1 MIDHIFNLFG
11 GKKNTKNTDN
21 SDELVGFIPSFE
33 DIEDFKKEH
42 NLNSPARTVGKLI
55 KYLESRPNQKWYVFK
70 SLKRKP
76 YLINVGVYEEF
87 PSIDTALEWSEV
99 YGGGKYYVKPLSLGK
114 CKIGFYEFEGED
126 KFPEDGDRETGIT
139 KTNPYLKKFKPRNL
153 KEAILLQKIQEGDEK
168 AISKITN
175 EDEEDK
181 DAEGDIKA
189 LYERVKML
197 SDQLE
202 EKEQELKEA
211 IKKIEELKDESHK
224 KDLQILEERFMGG
237 ATKST
242 WDGLAKVL
250 DTDTGKELAKEG
262 METLKEI
269 AKASKGGREED
280 QKDEVFDERKSLP
293 PPEKTAKN
301 NWKPLILL
309 YRFIERNGDPNAYIE
324 TLSVQYP
331 SHAFSQW
338 LITIESTEQFLE
350 KFKSAQEKLPLLYS
364 EQGRAWLD
372 MLFEVIR
379 DLNAQSEQVAKEK
392 PTAEAG
398 SLEPT
403 PAHESVHTGLSET
416 ELFGKK
422 ETETKETE
430 SE

>member
-11 GKKNTKNTDN
+11 GKKTTRNIEN

-42 NLNSPARTVGKLI
+42 NLNCPARTVGKLI

-126 KFPEDGDRETGIT
+126 KFPENEDRETGIT

-175 EDEEDK
+175 EEEDDK
-181 DAEGDIKA
+181 DTEGDIKA
-189 LYERVKML
+189 LYERVGML
-197 SDQLE
+197 SEQLQ

-211 IKKIEELKDESHK
+211 VKKIEDLKDESHK

-269 AKASKGGREED
+269 AKASKGGRED
-280 QKDEVFDERKSLP
+280 GKDEVFDERKSLQP
-293 PPEKTAKN
+293 AGKPAKN

-309 YRFIERNGDPNAYIE
+309 YRFIEQNGDPNAYIE
-324 TLSVQYP
+324 TISVQYP

-350 KFKSAQEKLPLLYS
+350 KFKLAQEKLPLLYS

-372 MLFEVIR
+372 GLFEVIR
-379 DLNAQSEQVAKEK
+379 DLNAQSEKVAKK
-392 PTAEAG
+392 QAEAE
-398 SLEPT
+398 SLES
-403 PAHESVHTGLSET
+403 AHESVHTGSSER
-416 ELFGKK
+416 ELFGEKK
-422 ETETKETE
+422 EIETKETE

>member
-11 GKKNTKNTDN
+11 RKKNAKNTNN
-21 SDELVGFIPSFE
+21 SDEIVGFIPSFE
-33 DIEDFKKEH
+33 EIEDFKKEH
-42 NLNSPARTVGKLI
+42 NLNCPARTVGKLI

-76 YLINVGVYEEF
+76 FLINVGVYEEF

-126 KFPEDGDRETGIT
+126 KFPENEDRETGIT

-175 EDEEDK
+175 EEEDDK
-181 DAEGDIKA
+181 DTEGDIKA
-189 LYERVKML
+189 LYERVGML
-197 SDQLE
+197 SEQLQ

-211 IKKIEELKDESHK
+211 LKKIEDLKDESHK

-269 AKASKGGREED
+269 AKASKGGKEED

-293 PPEKTAKN
+293 PAGKPAKN

-309 YRFIERNGDPNAYIE
+309 YRFIEQNGDPNAYIE
-324 TLSVQYP
+324 TISVQYP

-364 EQGRAWLD
+364 EQGRTWLD
-372 MLFEVIR
+372 GLFEVIR
-379 DLNAQSEQVAKEK
+379 DLNAQSEKVVKKQ
-392 PTAEAG
+392 AEAE
-398 SLEPT
+398 SLEP
-403 PAHESVHTGLSET
+403 AHASVHTGSSET
-416 ELFGKK
+416 ELFGEKK
-422 ETETKETE
+422 EIETKETE